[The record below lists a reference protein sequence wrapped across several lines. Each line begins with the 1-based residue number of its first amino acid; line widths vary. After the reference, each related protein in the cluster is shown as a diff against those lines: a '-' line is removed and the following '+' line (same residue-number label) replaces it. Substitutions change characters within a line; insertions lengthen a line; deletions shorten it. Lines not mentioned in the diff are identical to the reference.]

1 MCFIKYTKSNLPKL
15 DLQHKGL
22 FIVIDYVDLDAIK
35 SIAQK
40 LTMTSFSFISSC
52 PFIVW

>member
-1 MCFIKYTKSNLPKL
+1 MCFIKYTNLPKL

-22 FIVIDYVDLDAIK
+22 FIVIDYVSLDAIK

-40 LTMTSFSFISSC
+40 LTMTSFSFISCC
-52 PFIVW
+52 PFVV